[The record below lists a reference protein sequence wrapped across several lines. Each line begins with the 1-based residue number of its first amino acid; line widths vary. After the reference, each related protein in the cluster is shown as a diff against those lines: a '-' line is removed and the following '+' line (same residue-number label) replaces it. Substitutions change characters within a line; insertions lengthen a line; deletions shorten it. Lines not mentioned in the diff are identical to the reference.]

1 MFVLNECEPL
11 KKNFFIKGI
20 PNKSELTTVFKG
32 IKDKGIPEGNL
43 FFYNKPITGLNFSRM
58 CILFLNESVFSNI
71 VEEADALSRIETI
84 RDKLSEN
91 VRRIVQYEA
100 LRLVIT

>member
-1 MFVLNECEPL
+1 
-11 KKNFFIKGI
+11 
-20 PNKSELTTVFKG
+20 
-32 IKDKGIPEGNL
+32 
-43 FFYNKPITGLNFSRM
+43 M